1 MKKYVPVKS
10 MKPTVESV
18 PQATAR
24 PLQALEASEERFRK
38 FAEIATDWYWETDAD
53 LRFTFVSRNVVE
65 LGITQ
70 DSILG
75 KTLSEV
81 RHDGHDMGELAAEL
95 AALTARKPYRGI
107 ERRSTVSPGFWL
119 SVSGD
124 PQFDETGRFTGYCG
138 VTTDITERKTAE
150 LARGNNDA
158 LLRSVIDNLPVGV
171 LVKDLAGRNTLL
183 NKTFRDWY
191 GVTNEQALGKVNI
204 GLFGEMA
211 NDSQAI
217 DEQERYVAETGE
229 TVGRETVRRLA
240 DGQDHFLS
248 IKKYPTRDAA
258 DDITGVVSVS
268 VDMTP
273 QVSVSQALAESE
285 ARFREF
291 AEIASDWLWELD
303 EFFRFT
309 FISSRYTEITGISV
323 DNIIGKKR
331 QDLSVEDLSGEA
343 WQAHLSDLAN
353 HRPFRDFR
361 YVGRRPDG
369 KTMVCSVSGNPFFDA
384 SGQFLGYRGTT
395 TDVTKYEE
403 LNRLKSEF
411 VSTASHELRT
421 PLTSI
426 HGALRL
432 IASGAVGEVPEELRE
447 LVEIASNNS
456 ERLMYLVNDL
466 LDLQRIESGAI
477 EYRRAPVELSGL
489 VAQAIESNR
498 AYADQFEVD
507 LRMGRADPDSWIEGD
522 RDRLQQVLA
531 NLFSNAIKFSPRGE
545 PVDVSILRRGNLVR
559 VEIADQGPGVP
570 DSFRDSLFDRFTQAD
585 GSDNRQV
592 NGTGLGLSI
601 SKAIIDEHGGH
612 IDFESVEGQGSTFY
626 FDLPVIEN
634 PAN

>member
-1 MKKYVPVKS
+1 LKTSTYKS
-10 MKPTVESV
+10 SIKSAETNGS
-18 PQATAR
+18 QAKAE
-24 PLQALEASEERFRK
+24 PLRALEESEERFRK
-38 FAEIATDWYWETDAD
+38 FAEIATDWYWETDAG
-53 LRFTFVSRNVVE
+53 LRFTYVSRNVTE
-65 LGITQ
+65 LGIKQ
-70 DSILG
+70 DGIIG
-75 KTLSEV
+75 KTLGEV
-81 RHDGHDMGELAAEL
+81 RHDAHEMGELSEEL
-95 AALTARKPYRGI
+95 AALAARKSYRRI
-107 ERRSTVSPGFWL
+107 ERRSTVNPGYWL
-119 SVSGD
+119 SVSGE
-124 PQFDETGRFTGYCG
+124 PQFDEFGLFTGYCG

-150 LARGNNDA
+150 IERENNEA
-158 LLRSVIDNLPVGV
+158 LLRAIIDNLPAGV
-171 LVKDLAGRNTLL
+171 LVKDLEGRNTLL
-183 NKTFRDWY
+183 NKTFREWY
-191 GVTNEQALGKVNI
+191 GVTTEQALGKFSV

-211 NDSQAI
+211 NDAEVI
-217 DEQERYVAETGE
+217 GEQERYVISTGE
-229 TVGRETVRRLA
+229 TVGREAVRRLA
-240 DGQDHFLS
+240 DGQDHYLS
-248 IKKYPTRDAA
+248 INKYPIRDVESE
-258 DDITGVVSVS
+258 ITGVVSVS
-268 VDMTP
+268 LDLTQQVD
-273 QVSVSQALAESE
+273 SSYALAESE

-309 FISSRYTEITGISV
+309 FISSRYTEITGIGV

-331 QDLSVEDLSGEA
+331 QDLSVEELSGEA

-353 HRPFRDFR
+353 HKPFRDFR

-395 TDVTKYEE
+395 TDVTKGEE

-432 IASGAVGEVPEELRE
+432 MESGAVGEVPPELRE
-447 LVEIASNNS
+447 LVGIASKNS
-456 ERLMYLVNDL
+456 ERLMHLINDL
-466 LDLQRIESGAI
+466 LDLQRIESGTI
-477 EYRRAPVELSGL
+477 EYRREPVELRAL

-507 LRMGRADPDSWIEGD
+507 LRIGQADADSWIEGD

-531 NLFSNAIKFSPRGE
+531 NLFSNAIKFSPRGK
-545 PVDVSILRRGNLVR
+545 PVDVSILRRESLVR

-570 DSFRDSLFDRFTQAD
+570 ESFRDSLFDKFTQAD

-601 SKAIIDEHGGH
+601 SKAIVDEHGGH
-612 IDFESVEGQGSTFY
+612 IDFESAEGQGSTFF
-626 FDLPVIEN
+626 FDLPAIDN
-634 PAN
+634 PGK